1 MYLWRALQDLN
12 TPNTL
17 FHMYDAELSHT
28 LFHMYDDELSRAHLR
43 INLITL
49 KVRNFIRYEKIKK
62 SPAADYLL
70 RALYD
75 RCLTL
80 KTLLN

>member
-49 KVRNFIRYEKIKK
+49 KVRT
-62 SPAADYLL
+62 
-70 RALYD
+70 LYD
-75 RCLTL
+75 TKNKKESGSRLSAPGSL
-80 KTLLN
+80 